1 MILLAGHL
9 CVDLVPR
16 THRFVVEPGGL
27 SEIGPLSLRLGGSVA
42 NTGIALTALGHD
54 VAIAA
59 RVGDDEL
66 GLLASRLVARSG
78 LAGEPIVTPGQGTS
92 YSLVVEPDGADRA
105 FLHHSGANAA
115 FDGDEAHVDGADIVH
130 VGYPSL
136 LPALIA
142 DGGAGLLTLLE
153 RARTAG
159 AVTSLDLA
167 VVDASSGVDWY
178 DLLGRAM
185 PLVDIA
191 SPSVDDL
198 RSALHEPTATPDQLV
213 ELLLG
218 WGAGVAAVS
227 DGPRGLTLGAADADR
242 LSTSGTTLAGPA
254 ARPHTPEDWIASV
267 TTVRGEPRA
276 GLTILPDGTLLADRI
291 RDSPLEWLGAEH
303 VRSFGSDPRLLVK
316 LLDAGQRLP
325 VHAHPDDRF
334 AATHLQAAHG
344 KAEAWY
350 LLTDGTVHLGLTEA
364 ISEAALQRIVEA
376 QEVERLLQ
384 RMHTVEVSAGD
395 TVFVPPG
402 LLHAIGRGVLLLE
415 VQQPEDL
422 SILVE
427 WRGFELDGA
436 RHGHLGLGFPTA
448 LRAIDRSAAAPKRI
462 ESLIRRSPGP
472 GPTLADDTEQYFR
485 LDRIDVAEVSRL
497 PEGFGVFVVVQGDI
511 VLNSAEGDVTATAGS
526 TVLVPASS
534 GPVDLVGRGRALL
547 CRPPASTPR

>member
-242 LSTSGTTLAGPA
+242 LSTSGTTLAGLAEEWSGAHLHQPA
-254 ARPHTPEDWIASV
+254 LNVGRPL
-267 TTVRGEPRA
+267 TTNG
-276 GLTILPDGTLLADRI
+276 
-291 RDSPLEWLGAEH
+291 
-303 VRSFGSDPRLLVK
+303 
-316 LLDAGQRLP
+316 
-325 VHAHPDDRF
+325 
-334 AATHLQAAHG
+334 
-344 KAEAWY
+344 
-350 LLTDGTVHLGLTEA
+350 
-364 ISEAALQRIVEA
+364 
-376 QEVERLLQ
+376 
-384 RMHTVEVSAGD
+384 AGD
-395 TVFVPPG
+395 ASTAG
-402 LLHAIGRGVLLLE
+402 ILSAIALGGSPR
-415 VQQPEDL
+415 DAA
-422 SILVE
+422 
-427 WRGFELDGA
+427 FGA
-436 RHGHLGLGFPTA
+436 V
-448 LRAIDRSAAAPKRI
+448 SAAAAA
-462 ESLIRRSPGP
+462 IRGGSP
-472 GPTLADDTEQYFR
+472 AR
-485 LDRIDVAEVSRL
+485 R
-497 PEGFGVFVVVQGDI
+497 
-511 VLNSAEGDVTATAGS
+511 
-526 TVLVPASS
+526 ASS
-534 GPVDLVGRGRALL
+534 SVRSAW
-547 CRPPASTPR
+547 